1 MCIAIGASVRVSVC
15 GGVVPVVRVW
25 ISDGSAQLLFV
36 ILWSSSALP
45 MTEDDKRRL
54 YVAPAMRKMRL
65 TTVAAAATQSESYE
79 TCHFYALLT
88 LSAVCC
94 PCLHLS
100 VAASVCPPAYHS
112 LCLSISRP
120 FVTWLRETPFHLD
133 SAFYPIRQRLRGKTP
148 GAVRPRHEAEC
159 GCSVKGGGKERG
171 RDSDSIPIHCSVTE
185 QFP

>member
-1 MCIAIGASVRVSVC
+1 MLKKFFNLYFINFSSTHIFFSLHCGIPGSLKCIVSRGAIEVKEGRALLCVCVLRSVHQFVYRSVAVLFPSYVC
-15 GGVVPVVRVW
+15 EFPME
-25 ISDGSAQLLFV
+25 AQLLFV

-120 FVTWLRETPFHLD
+120 FAT
-133 SAFYPIRQRLRGKTP
+133 
-148 GAVRPRHEAEC
+148 
-159 GCSVKGGGKERG
+159 
-171 RDSDSIPIHCSVTE
+171 
-185 QFP
+185 